1 MLETHKKVKDQ
12 KRFSGRWTRSEQER
26 FLNALEKYGRNW
38 VAVQKTVKTRTLT
51 QVRSHAQKV
60 FLKMSK
66 ADIEALIGDD
76 TEVDSF
82 EKFEEKDETDII

>member
-1 MLETHKKVKDQ
+1 MLETYQKKKDQ
-12 KRFSGRWTRSEQER
+12 KKFSGRWTRSEQER

-38 VAVQKTVKTRTLT
+38 VLVQKAVKTRNLT

-76 TEVDSF
+76 TEI
-82 EKFEEKDETDII
+82 ETL